1 MFIYNIHNHSGNM
14 LKPAGKTPEITFHEI
29 RDTEFQLLK
38 SICAFQAHED
48 YTVYKSE
55 AYPGYYAG
63 NGIEI
68 LHNNGKQLRHWE
80 TVFGEYFDRKI
91 SKHLTFTFERNQ
103 DTEVL
108 IGAAKDKN
116 YHVEM
121 NAYMAVDS
129 TEQVCLIPDTYQVK
143 QIESVEDWQR
153 FEVFYDE
160 VSREYDWYD
169 PEYGTRELFAK
180 TRKTSEELD
189 IQWFYIGPEN
199 TSEIWGKLGIFQH
212 ENMFRLQDIMVHPDH
227 RRKKLATYLLSYA
240 MKLVLDTNRGKGL
253 ALIADTE
260 YHAITLY
267 HQLGF
272 RKYGECICMM
282 HYPV

>member
-1 MFIYNIHNHSGNM
+1 MSKIVEKAS
-14 LKPAGKTPEITFHEI
+14 AITFQEI
-29 RDTEFQLLK
+29 RGTELQLLR
-38 SICAFQAHED
+38 SICTFRERED
-48 YTVYKSE
+48 YTVYTSE

-68 LHNNGKQLRHWE
+68 LNNNGKSLTHWE
-80 TVFGEYFDRKI
+80 AVFREYFDREKYV
-91 SKHLTFTFERNQ
+91 HLTFTFERSE
-103 DTEVL
+103 DTGNLVAE
-108 IGAAKDKN
+108 AKDRD
-116 YHVEM
+116 YHVEID
-121 NAYMAVDS
+121 AYMAVDN
-129 TEQVCLIPDTYQVK
+129 TEHTCPVPDAYQVR
-143 QIESVEDWQR
+143 QIESAEDWQR

-189 IQWFYIGPEN
+189 IQWWYIGPAH
-199 TSEIWGKLGIFQH
+199 TSEIWGKLGIFRYGDI
-212 ENMFRLQDIMVHPDH
+212 FRLQDVMVHPEH
-227 RRKKLATYLLSYA
+227 RRKKLATYLLSHA
-240 MKLVLDTNRGKGL
+240 MRLTLETYEGKGL

-272 RKYGECICMM
+272 RKYGECVCMM
-282 HYPV
+282 HYPVEKDEK